1 MNAGPE
7 AVRPEDGGVAGRHG
21 GGAVGVGLGA
31 GALVVTPD
39 GTRLNR
45 IWDRERP
52 ARDGT
57 GHSTPAYGR
66 AYRKKIWGPLLGA
79 RPRRLRV

>member
-21 GGAVGVGLGA
+21 GGAAGVGLGA

-39 GTRLNR
+39 GTRLSSVFDLEKPPR
-45 IWDRERP
+45 GGRGR
-52 ARDGT
+52 
-57 GHSTPAYGR
+57 STPAYGK
-66 AYRKKIWGPLLGA
+66 ADRKIFREFLLGA
-79 RPRRLRV
+79 HPR